1 MTIAG
6 HDVWLPPLV
15 LSLVAFGS
23 FAWAIRGH
31 FEKSIPVSNEMRRL
45 SIFSL
50 FSYMIYIA
58 SLTWHGHEAAL
69 GTALGSMGFALS
81 ILLFWW
87 TVATTKPRP
96 PALAHSDIDP
106 DIIYTEGPYA
116 YVRHPFY
123 LSYVIFWIATALAA
137 GSWQWAPAIIL
148 VFWYLRLAKGEER
161 RFRSSALSTAY
172 DAYRGRTGMFL
183 PRLGSGRR

>member
-1 MTIAG
+1 MG
-6 HDVWLPPLV
+6 HDVWLPPLA

-23 FAWAIRGH
+23 FAWALRGH

-50 FSYMIYIA
+50 FSYMIYVA
-58 SLTWHGHEAAL
+58 LLVWRDRAVAAGATL
-69 GTALGSMGFALS
+69 GLAGFAVS

-87 TVATTKPRP
+87 TVATTKRRP
-96 PALAHSDIDP
+96 PALAYSDIDP
-106 DIIYTEGPYA
+106 DTIYTEGPYA

-123 LSYVIFWIATALAA
+123 LSYVIFWIATGLAA
-137 GSWQWAPAIIL
+137 GRWQWVPALIL
-148 VFWYLRLAKGEER
+148 VFWYIRLAKGEER
-161 RFRSSALSTAY
+161 RFRSSALSIAY

-183 PRLGSGRR
+183 PRLGPGRR

>member
-1 MTIAG
+1 MTMVSHHI
-6 HDVWLPPLV
+6 WLLPLA

-23 FAWAIRGH
+23 FAWAVRGH
-31 FEKSIPVSNEMRRL
+31 FENIIPVSNEMRRL

-58 SLTWHGHEAAL
+58 LLVRQGHEAL
-69 GTALGSMGFALS
+69 GTVLGLTGFALS

-87 TVATTKPRP
+87 TVATTKRRP
-96 PALAHSDIDP
+96 PALAYTDTDP

-123 LSYVIFWIATALAA
+123 LSYVVFWIATALAS
-137 GSWQWAPAIIL
+137 GRWQWAPALIL
-148 VFWYLRLAKGEER
+148 VFWYIRLAKGEER
-161 RFRSSALSTAY
+161 RFRSSALSIAY
-172 DAYRGRTGMFL
+172 GAYCGRTGMFL
-183 PRLGSGRR
+183 PRLGRRGR